1 MGLIISKYETST
13 DIVFDVSKFDYKYDS
28 DDWPS
33 VAEADV
39 KEILLEAGDVYYIT
53 RQATS
58 EDGMGRVTSV
68 THTDYI
74 IYGMFQDIS
83 IKDRKIAD
91 MGLAVS
97 GNRKFYFLP
106 GYSST
111 SGGVE
116 VSYELREGDIITDAK
131 LFNGLG
137 STGEYRVVKIIKQWY
152 LPSNEVYGIAIVQSI
167 NLDGTA

>member
-1 MGLIISKYETST
+1 MGIVISKYGNSP
-13 DIVFDVSKFDYKYDS
+13 DIVFDVSKFDYRYDS
-28 DDWPS
+28 DDWPT

-58 EDGMGRVTSV
+58 EDGMGKVTDV
-68 THTDYI
+68 THTDYR
-74 IYGMFQDIS
+74 IYGMFQDITM
-83 IKDRKIAD
+83 KDRKIAD
-91 MGLAVS
+91 MGLAVQ

-106 GYSST
+106 EYSTT

-116 VSYELREGDIITDAK
+116 TTYELKEGDIITDSK
-131 LFNGLG
+131 LFDG
-137 STGEYRVVKIIKQWY
+137 SGQTGEYRVVKIIKQWY
-152 LPSNEVYGIAIVQSI
+152 LPSNEVYRIAIVQSI